1 MFISLCLLCCEC
13 IGKLIPFRQLSSTA
27 ASAEKGEDS
36 FLKWFLLL
44 IPATTFGLGT
54 WQVAHPLCPAQLLKL
69 DSSLLF
75 CRWLDLYFREG
86 EAPAVEDG
94 SDQWAFQAHHSRADP
109 SSSWAS
115 AHFSFAFYKERD
127 FNLTDQHLHVLGL
140 KTYSVSQ
147 LAICTV
153 FPLILAPIPPGFQSS
168 RAERPGVQTSAG
180 PRPLR
185 PLTGAVHPAPLAGRP
200 AEGGQGGWKPVVQW
214 RDRRQRHHPISL
226 HGPRVRR
233 QNKCGAPGWSWLV
246 LNRLI
251 TPNSLCLVK
260 HHNPGEQRI
269 CPAAEDKTRDQVE
282 GTGGHLHKEIK
293 WNVFS

>member
-1 MFISLCLLCCEC
+1 MFISLCLLCCEWK
-13 IGKLIPFRQLSSTA
+13 GKLIPFRQLSSTA

-36 FLKWFLLL
+36 FLKWVLLL

-69 DSSLLF
+69 DLSLLF
-75 CRWLDLYFREG
+75 CRWLDVYFREG

-94 SDQWAFQAHHSRADP
+94 SDQRAFQADHSRADP

-115 AHFSFAFYKERD
+115 AHFLFAFFLR
-127 FNLTDQHLHVLGL
+127 NVIWTS
-140 KTYSVSQ
+140 KTYCVFQ
-147 LAICTV
+147 LAMCTV
-153 FPLILAPIPPGFQSS
+153 FALILAPIPPGFQSS

-200 AEGGQGGWKPVVQW
+200 AEGGQGGWKPVVQR

-233 QNKCGAPGWSWLV
+233 QNKCGAPGWFWTNWSLTTLSASLSITILV
-246 LNRLI
+246 NRGFVPRQKI
-251 TPNSLCLVK
+251 KP
-260 HHNPGEQRI
+260 E
-269 CPAAEDKTRDQVE
+269 TRLKGQV
-282 GTGGHLHKEIK
+282 GIYIKKINK